1 VQGMVSRTKEW
12 RLAAWVT
19 AIDVL
24 IAAGFSLAGLIRP
37 QAILPPDSVPTAASF
52 VFAMYATARTVPVA
66 FIVLVTIYQRWAHAL
81 VILGFLAG
89 VIQTCD
95 CLIGIG
101 QHDLGK
107 AVGPLAIAAI
117 QLYAALILNNSIRGR
132 VPT

>member
-1 VQGMVSRTKEW
+1 MVLRTKEW
-12 RLAAWVT
+12 RLAAWIT

-52 VFAMYATARTVPVA
+52 VFALYAAARTVPLA
-66 FIVLVTIYQRWAHAL
+66 LTVLVIIYQRRAHAL
-81 VILGFLAG
+81 VMLGFLAA

-95 CLIGIG
+95 CGIGII

-107 AVGPLAIAAI
+107 AVGPLAIAAL
-117 QLYAALILNNSIRGR
+117 QLYAVLILKRSIPR
-132 VPT
+132 